1 MGRRKIGME
10 LIKNERSRNLTYQK
24 RKKGLEKKAD
34 ELSTLCQVKLCM
46 IIYAPKHGDKQ
57 QEEPVTIWP
66 EKDTVR
72 SLIESYRR
80 RSDDDRRLRTHDLSF
95 YFKDLARKVE
105 LESAKL
111 RKSNHEAKYPTW
123 DQLYDNLSTDQL
135 KQLTALLG
143 AKIEVT
149 KQRLEFLKGTQT
161 ISLEDRHA
169 MSFLGKQATHQ
180 PNTPCVMQSLVRKGS
195 LQLEIIEQ
203 QQQPLVQPMNFPEST
218 THHAG
223 PVTELVPFG
232 HQMMMLNNNN
242 NNNISSVIPL
252 MGSGEGIVYTDVTS
266 TLGGRKTVSD
276 RPSAQRMFPMMLNN
290 NNVENQQA
298 MGMMRDQNMLLSNN
312 IVDHHQYPH
321 AQPVCYFVPV
331 VTPTNYY
338 QHQYQLLPNAAATAT
353 ASYQMHASQREE
365 YYEMADHFHLPNTT
379 MK

>member
-1 MGRRKIGME
+1 MASIKYPKKEIERSHRTSFSLYQQLWTVSYITDDDIGYWQLVTLVFISETKGLLGVSDYLVVLDDLSCKEMGRRKIGME

-46 IIYAPKHGDKQ
+46 IIYAPKHSDKQ
-57 QEEPVTIWP
+57 QEETVTIWP

-72 SLIESYRR
+72 SLIESYRG

-105 LESAKL
+105 IESAKL

-161 ISLEDRHA
+161 ISLEDMHA

-180 PNTPCVMQSLVRKGS
+180 PNTPC
-195 LQLEIIEQ
+195 
-203 QQQPLVQPMNFPEST
+203 
-218 THHAG
+218 
-223 PVTELVPFG
+223 
-232 HQMMMLNNNN
+232 
-242 NNNISSVIPL
+242 
-252 MGSGEGIVYTDVTS
+252 
-266 TLGGRKTVSD
+266 
-276 RPSAQRMFPMMLNN
+276 
-290 NNVENQQA
+290 A

-321 AQPVCYFVPV
+321 PQPVCYFVPV